1 MNQPPVGHL
10 AHFAVNADDID
21 ASRRFYESV
30 FGWQFKA
37 WGPPGFFHIHD
48 ANGDQPG
55 PIGVV
60 QARRDLVDG
69 QPTTGFECTIAVDD
83 VDRAASAAVELGGRV
98 LMDKTT
104 IAGVGDL
111 IFVADPS
118 GHPVGL
124 MRYDP
129 GAE

>member
-83 VDRAASAAVELGGRV
+83 VDRGGEHV
-98 LMDKTT
+98 NLS
-104 IAGVGDL
+104 L
-111 IFVADPS
+111 FVAHALSPP
-118 GHPVGL
+118 HVTL
-124 MRYDP
+124 LTR
-129 GAE
+129 